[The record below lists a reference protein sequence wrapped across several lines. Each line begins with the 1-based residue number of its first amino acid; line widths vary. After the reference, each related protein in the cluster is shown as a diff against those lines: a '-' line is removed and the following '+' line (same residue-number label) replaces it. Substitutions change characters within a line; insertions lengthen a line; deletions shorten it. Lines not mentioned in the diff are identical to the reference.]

1 MVSGVI
7 QDILNRQVRN
17 LGDVFSSVE
26 KEFKRSSKSRKNPP
40 SLNQN
45 LKEQTIQAVEKWIKS
60 GIYLLTSEDFKNYGR
75 SCLNEIEFLCA
86 FGRPSILTQR
96 SISLL
101 NSRRAKKISPNDKWI
116 RKTLALAKEAKEMG
130 LTLVS
135 SYESIQYNI
144 VTAACKGN
152 KVIIVC
158 PGPLPFMASADYESF
173 FHENYDELLDYQNT
187 IFLSAHGPRIFHPK
201 SSSAFMR
208 DRLVGLLSDAIFS
221 VDVRKHGNMS
231 KIIEE
236 AHTRN
241 VEIRYAYQRNR
252 KDSILAPTISL
263 DHCEYCLTEPPE
275 EKFVSHDGI
284 GLNHP
289 EFYFSE
295 ILGSWVVS
303 FGNVTQWINRPDSS
317 LFHYTRSH
325 FGPWPGQTV
334 SNYVNSLIEKDTDS
348 AHTAFDTMHRI
359 AIEGK
364 IRASGSLIRGKYPVV
379 SFTEVPPK
387 QLESIRKWRRG
398 FSRWSFEPYA
408 IVFRK
413 QSLKETG
420 AKKVIYGRVNEF
432 QMLPLEEKHLFQI
445 RQTHDLVWSTEK
457 EWRINGDVEIRK
469 FSSQE
474 YAFLLPIK
482 NEAVRF
488 VNLLRK
494 QGRCLKQTGTSK
506 KSEA

>member
-7 QDILNRQVRN
+7 QDILNRQAHN
-17 LGDVFSSVE
+17 LRDVFSSVE
-26 KEFKRSSKSRKNPP
+26 KEFKRSSESRKNPS

-45 LKEQTIQAVEKWIKS
+45 LKEQTTQTVEKWIKS
-60 GIYLLTSEDFKNYGR
+60 GVYLLTSEDFEKYGR

-86 FGRPSILTQR
+86 FGRPCILTQR
-96 SISLL
+96 SISVL
-101 NSRRAKKISPNDKWI
+101 NSRRAKKISPNDRWI
-116 RKTLALAKEAKEMG
+116 RKTLALVREAKEMG

-135 SYESIQYNI
+135 SFESIQYNI
-144 VTAACKGN
+144 VMAAAKGN

-158 PGPLPFMASADYESF
+158 PGPLPFMASPDYESF
-173 FHENYDELLDYQNT
+173 FHENYGELLDYQNT
-187 IFLSAHGPRIFHPK
+187 IFLSAHGPEIFHPK

-221 VDVRKHGNMS
+221 VDVSKHGNMS

-236 AHTRN
+236 AYTRN
-241 VEIRYAYQRNR
+241 VEIRYAYQQNR
-252 KDSILAPTISL
+252 EDSVLAPTISL
-263 DHCEYCLTEPPE
+263 NHCECCQTDSSE
-275 EKFVSHDGI
+275 EKFVSHDDLE
-284 GLNHP
+284 LNHP

-295 ILGSWVVS
+295 ILGSWVVCL
-303 FGNVTQWINRPDSS
+303 GNATQWINEPYSF

-334 SNYVNSLIEKDTDS
+334 SNFVNSLIKKDTGS
-348 AHTAFDTMHRI
+348 AHTAFDTLHRI

-387 QLESIRKWRRG
+387 HLENIRKWRRG

-413 QSLKETG
+413 QSLEEIG
-420 AKKVIYGRVNEF
+420 AKKVIYGTSNEF
-432 QMLPLEEKHLFQI
+432 YQLPQEEKHLFQV
-445 RQTHDLVWSTEK
+445 RQTQDVVWSIEK
-457 EWRINGDVEIRK
+457 EWRMKGDVEIRR
-469 FSSQE
+469 FSSPE
-474 YAFLLPIK
+474 YAFMLPTK
-482 NEAVRF
+482 NEADIF

-494 QGRCLKQTGTSK
+494 QGKCL
-506 KSEA
+506 